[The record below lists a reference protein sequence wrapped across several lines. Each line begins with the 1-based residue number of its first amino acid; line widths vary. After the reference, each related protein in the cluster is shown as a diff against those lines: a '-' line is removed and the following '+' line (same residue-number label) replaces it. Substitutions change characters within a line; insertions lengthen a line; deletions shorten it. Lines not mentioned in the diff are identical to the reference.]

1 MCEAPPQRFGVNEV
15 GEGALAV
22 DLDDRKPLSV
32 ASLELGV
39 ARDVDLLELE
49 RLVGTRRIQDPP
61 RRRAEMAAGRVV
73 EDDAGY
79 G

>member
-1 MCEAPPQRFGVNEV
+1 MCKLSSQRFGVHEV

-22 DLDDRKPLSV
+22 DLDDGQPLSV

-39 ARDVDLLELE
+39 AGDFDLLELE
-49 RLVGTRRIQDPP
+49 RLVGTSGLEHSP
-61 RRRAEMAAGRVV
+61 RGRTEMTAGGVV

>member
-1 MCEAPPQRFGVNEV
+1 MQAQRFGVHEV

-22 DLDDRKPLSV
+22 DVDDGQPLSV

-39 ARDVDLLELE
+39 AGDFDLLELE
-49 RLVGTRRIQDPP
+49 RLVGTSGLEHSTRGRT
-61 RRRAEMAAGRVV
+61 ELTAGGVV

>member
-1 MCEAPPQRFGVNEV
+1 MCKLSSQRFGVHEV

-22 DLDDRKPLSV
+22 HLDDGQPLSV

-39 ARDVDLLELE
+39 AGDVDLLELE
-49 RLVGTRRIQDPP
+49 VLVAAHLGQLSSRAL
-61 RRRAEMAAGRVV
+61 AEMAVGGVV
-73 EDDAGY
+73 EGDPDY